1 MARPRKLEADDRY
14 NEESLNFGHEPM
26 HETDVEIEDVVPELG
41 EAGTEERLDFLRDE
55 DLFPDNAE

>member
-14 NEESLNFGHEPM
+14 NEESLNFGQEPQ
-26 HETDVEIEDVVPELG
+26 VEEGAAEDVVAELG
-41 EAGTEERLDFLRDE
+41 EIDTEERLDFLRDA